1 MPHLYN
7 HPSHHRVGACWRLRA
22 AREEETMATLTTSNS
37 FCCHHRSVMADT
49 GCRRPRHTRSAPLFC
64 HQFRLG
70 SQEYG
75 QWKTAASSSWSLLGI
90 G

>member
-22 AREEETMATLTTSNS
+22 AREETVATLTTSNS

-49 GCRRPRHTRSAPLFC
+49 GCRRPRHTRSGRHHLKRQFSYKKEQCTLLSTPLTC
-64 HQFRLG
+64 
-70 SQEYG
+70 
-75 QWKTAASSSWSLLGI
+75 
-90 G
+90 